1 MAKHQIFFILFIT
14 FIVIFLVAA
23 FESKEVERNLDEQ
36 GWNNARAT
44 FYGDMSGNETMRK
57 LFFFCT
63 PSDLI

>member
-1 MAKHQIFFILFIT
+1 MAKHQICFILFIT